1 MKITALMITAAR
13 VAFGMYAKVGMSTPS
28 AISTMAPET
37 AIHNFDHNSVKIS
50 LIYIIMF
57 L

>member
-13 VAFGMYAKVGMSTPS
+13 VAFGMYAKVGMRTPS

-37 AIHNFDHNSVKIS
+37 AIHTFTTILQNF
-50 LIYIIMF
+50 IYFHAWFI
-57 L
+57 